1 MQTTLKQLMS
11 TLYDDAA
18 EVTDAEDLNAF
29 VDKTIIALDAF
40 RTAVDSKYAD
50 DEIIEYCNDSVMNK
64 HVESL
69 EIDFN

>member
-1 MQTTLKQLMS
+1 MQKTLKQLMS
-11 TLYDDAA
+11 TLCDDAA